1 MPGAEDDTGTPQ
13 TRAEVT
19 ERPPPPS
26 SLSGAHVPASH
37 SFALVTGTSSGIG
50 ESLARDLLGRG
61 WSVVGIS
68 RRTAAIEVPGYTH
81 LRLDLADHGAVHAAL
96 KTTVAPILADP
107 SVRRVG
113 LVNNAAL
120 VGLLGPVDRIDPT
133 ALLTVYAVN
142 TAAPIH
148 LMGWFLRHLRP
159 QVPLRIVNVSTGA
172 AVTPLP
178 GLGAYGTSK
187 AALRLAGMI
196 LAAELDGRAAGA
208 AGPDVSILSYEPGL
222 VDTPMQGAIRTSTA
236 ETIPIIE
243 MFRDWAATGTLV
255 PSTAPAAGIADYLE
269 GDGHPRWSELRYD
282 PAAGSR
288 TAG

>member
-1 MPGAEDDTGTPQ
+1 MPQP
-13 TRAEVT
+13 R
-19 ERPPPPS
+19 
-26 SLSGAHVPASH
+26 

-68 RRTAAIEVPGYTH
+68 RRAAAIDAPGYTH
-81 LRLDLADHGAVHAAL
+81 LRLDLADLAATNAAL
-96 KTTVAPILADP
+96 ESTIRPLIADP
-107 SVRRVG
+107 AVRRVG

-120 VGLLGPVDRIDPT
+120 VGLLGPVDQIDSA
-133 ALLTVYAVN
+133 ALLNVYAVN

-148 LMGWFLRHLRP
+148 LMGWFLRHLQP
-159 QVPLRIVNVSTGA
+159 KVPLRIVNVSTGA
-172 AVTPLP
+172 AVTPLS

-187 AALRLAGMI
+187 AALRMAGMI

-243 MFRDWAATGTLV
+243 MFRDWAATGALV
-255 PSTAPAAGIADYLE
+255 PPAAPAAVIADYLV
-269 GDGHPRWSELRYD
+269 GDGHPRWSELRFD
-282 PAAGSR
+282 PSASADSAG
-288 TAG
+288 